1 MGTDGEE
8 PAGELSRLRMLE
20 AVFKHLPEGVAVL
33 DADLSIRWCNDK
45 FLALCSRGDVV
56 GLRFSEAFGGT
67 EELRAVQET
76 FSAALNATET
86 VLRRFR
92 VGDRLH
98 FELRISP
105 VRSDGV
111 ALLSASVRDIS
122 GEVQERQ
129 KLTAIYSAG
138 MELGQITAEELQ
150 QLSVADRIE
159 LLKQRIIQFT
169 KDVFHFETIEVRML
183 DKSTRQL
190 EPLLNVGMR
199 EEAAARMLYADVQGN
214 GVTGYVAAK
223 GVSYL
228 CDDAS
233 KDPLYLP
240 GAPNARSSLTV
251 PLILD
256 SDVFGTFNVESDRVG
271 AFTEQDLRFLELF
284 GREVAMAIHTLELL
298 EVEKITAA
306 TKSAGMIFS
315 EVVRPV
321 DEILNDT
328 AWILDRYIGH
338 DPAVCER
345 LQKVRKHTRNIKT
358 LIQNVGEALTPASPH
373 GAVTAR
379 TLHPLLRSKRILVV
393 DNDQSVRDHAHA
405 ALGQIGCEVETVQ
418 NGEEALLMAR
428 SFHYDVALVDI
439 RLPDM
444 TGYDCFVQ
452 LRNIHEHLPVILMTG
467 FGYDP
472 GHSIVKA
479 RQAGLKS
486 ALYKPFR
493 LDQMLTEL
501 ELAISAAPSKPA
513 AS

>member
-1 MGTDGEE
+1 
-8 PAGELSRLRMLE
+8 MLE
-20 AVFKHLPEGVAVL
+20 AVLKHLPEGVAVL
-33 DADLSIRWCNDK
+33 DRSLKIRWCNDQ
-45 FLALCSRGDVV
+45 FLTLSGLRDVV
-56 GLRFSEAFGGT
+56 GLPIYQAFGDT
-67 EELRAVQET
+67 SELRQEEIRKET
-76 FSAALNATET
+76 EDFIEAFSAAD
-86 VLRRFR
+86 VVRCRFR
-92 VGDRLH
+92 VSDRMHL
-98 FELRISP
+98 ETVASP
-105 VRSDGV
+105 LDQGESS
-111 ALLSASVRDIS
+111 ATLLVVSVRDIS
-122 GEVQERQ
+122 GEVHEQQ

-138 MELGQITAEELQ
+138 MELGQISAEELQ
-150 QLSVADRIE
+150 ELSVNDRIE
-159 LLKQRIIQFT
+159 LLKEKIIQFT
-169 KDVFHFETIEVRML
+169 KDVFQFETIEIRLV

-190 EPLLNVGMR
+190 EPLLNVGMT
-199 EEAAARMLYADVQGN
+199 EEAASRKLFADEQNN

-256 SDVFGTFNVESDRVG
+256 SDVQGTFNVESDRVG
-271 AFTEQDLRFLELF
+271 AFTDQDLRFLELF
-284 GREVAMAIHTLELL
+284 GREVAMSIHTLELL
-298 EVEKITAA
+298 AVEKLTAA
-306 TKSAGMIFS
+306 TQSTGLILR
-315 EVVRPV
+315 EVARPV

-328 AWILDRYIGH
+328 TWILDRYIGH

-345 LQKVRKHTRNIKT
+345 LQKVQKHTRNIKT
-358 LIQNVGEALTPASPH
+358 LIQKVGEALTPATPH
-373 GAVTAR
+373 ASIPVR
-379 TLHPLLRSKRILVV
+379 TLHPLLKSKRILVV

-405 ALGQIGCEVETVQ
+405 ALGQIGCEIETAH

-428 SFHYDVALVDI
+428 SFHYDVVLVDI

-444 TGYDCFVQ
+444 NGYECFMQ
-452 LRNIHEHLPVILMTG
+452 LRAINEHLPVILMTG

-493 LDQMLTEL
+493 LDQLLTEL
-501 ELAISAAPSKPA
+501 EMAITNAPKNSNP
-513 AS
+513 